1 MNTRSEPLCSLEGRS
16 DFYGFGIRAAFYAQW
31 LGSLLIE
38 YLSEENLADLRFIS
52 IFSSAAA
59 SISLVIGVAYNS
71 LEPLDIYFLLLLAM
85 GFYIFQMPLYIWRIL
100 TRCQAHLDLFQLS
113 KESHGRFYHLM
124 SLTVLSANVSIGT
137 WYFTS
142 FLPQLGRD
150 CRDLVFLF
158 GKVNL
163 ESQGYTTAGS
173 IFFIGILVAIGGL
186 IFLNACCSITKS
198 SSRYRRARSRNI
210 WQLRILRAISGFIVF
225 TFLVLSIELPIRW
238 NHIRG
243 VNDFTTVAQL
253 LPLMLTIGIFLRS
266 WAVYASGAKDT
277 SGGRRRRRPPSTP
290 TSSSLT
296 STSISTTSSGNSS
309 QVIGYYYIY
318 PADHND
324 EEDPQYDND
333 DYYDYY
339 NEYNTNYNY
348 SNTAEED
355 EAQIQWPQGVH
366 FSRCSVTSV
375 NPAAQTL
382 GTPST
387 PQPQVNKT
395 TNSPNSTRHNRQL
408 IPFIP
413 IDIPV
418 ALKMSSKEASKSKD
432 KDKSK
437 VHKLSLKGSARLVAE
452 FFQYSIHSI
461 LFQRGVYP
469 AEDFTVVKKY
479 GLNMLVSA
487 DDQVKAYIKKIMSQL
502 DKWMVGGKISKLVI
516 VITDKDTGEHVER
529 WQFDVQIF
537 QPVKKSKSSKSSS
550 KDQENAAPAG
560 SAPTAPE
567 KTETEIQAEIAA
579 IFRQITASVT
589 FLPQLSGDCTFNVL
603 VYADADSEVPVEW
616 GDSDAKEIENGEK
629 VQLRGFSTANHR
641 VDTLVSYRF
650 TD

>member
-16 DFYGFGIRAAFYAQW
+16 DVYGVGIRAAFYAQW
-31 LGSLLIE
+31 LGSLLME
-38 YLSEENLADLRFIS
+38 NLSEENLTDLRFIS
-52 IFSSAAA
+52 LFSSAAA

-85 GFYIFQMPLYIWRIL
+85 GFHIFQMPLYIWRIL
-100 TRCQAHLDLFQLS
+100 TRCQAHLDPFQLS
-113 KESHGRFYHLM
+113 KESHGHFYHLM

-137 WYFTS
+137 WCFTT
-142 FLPQLGRD
+142 FLPQLDRD

-158 GKVNL
+158 GKQKVIKPRFSGHR
-163 ESQGYTTAGS
+163 E
-173 IFFIGILVAIGGL
+173 FISHVVA
-186 IFLNACCSITKS
+186 
-198 SSRYRRARSRNI
+198 
-210 WQLRILRAISGFIVF
+210 
-225 TFLVLSIELPIRW
+225 P
-238 NHIRG
+238 
-243 VNDFTTVAQL
+243 
-253 LPLMLTIGIFLRS
+253 
-266 WAVYASGAKDT
+266 
-277 SGGRRRRRPPSTP
+277 
-290 TSSSLT
+290 
-296 STSISTTSSGNSS
+296 
-309 QVIGYYYIY
+309 
-318 PADHND
+318 
-324 EEDPQYDND
+324 
-333 DYYDYY
+333 
-339 NEYNTNYNY
+339 
-348 SNTAEED
+348 
-355 EAQIQWPQGVH
+355 
-366 FSRCSVTSV
+366 
-375 NPAAQTL
+375 
-382 GTPST
+382 
-387 PQPQVNKT
+387 
-395 TNSPNSTRHNRQL
+395 
-408 IPFIP
+408 
-413 IDIPV
+413 
-418 ALKMSSKEASKSKD
+418 KMSSKEASKSKD